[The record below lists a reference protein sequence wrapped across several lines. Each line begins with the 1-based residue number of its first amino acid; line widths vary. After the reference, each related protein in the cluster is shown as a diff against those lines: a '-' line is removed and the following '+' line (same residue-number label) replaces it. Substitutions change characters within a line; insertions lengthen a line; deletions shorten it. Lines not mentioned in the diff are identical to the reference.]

1 MSDKIS
7 KTQYSPGLFDITQD
21 IIGGLPIK
29 LIENWLDSQQTHGVA
44 VELLRPYQVTGYSV
58 SSDSAGL
65 TRLTKQKGLLEI
77 LALINQPKE
86 IVYGIGMAIGGE
98 GVGIWAADNTQMFY
112 PASISADTLVSAL
125 LTIEDEISKNCQ
137 ISIGIGAHYGEFYY
151 ISGGLYGLEADTIEA
166 VAENDTE
173 GGEIVISQAICSR
186 LPANN
191 SFHLTRRSDLLTPI
205 GDIFRVLDGN
215 RLTEVPGINKNYP
228 IPYSDSFY
236 ADLVE
241 YENRLGD
248 RKFCQALSDKY
259 IVHKFVVLI
268 ERESKAAESHEIG
281 MFTNL
286 SISAMMKD
294 IGMRLL
300 PQSHGME
307 IKVISSLGIYT
318 FDNANA
324 ALEFAQAFRAEFA
337 KEDIACRIGID
348 GGATLVF
355 DLSVGG
361 KDIAGMPVNVAS
373 KMAQD
378 KGEFGKLYLSYGM
391 KEYVDVSRFRE
402 INYTVSGVE
411 MTVYEG

>member
-1 MSDKIS
+1 MTSKIS
-7 KTQYSPGLFDITQD
+7 KNQYSPSLFDITQD

-29 LIENWLDSQQTHGVA
+29 LIEYWLESQQTHEVA
-44 VELLRPYQVTGYSV
+44 VELLTPYKVRGYSV

-65 TRLTKQKGLLEI
+65 TKLTKEKGLLEI

-86 IVYGIGMAIGGE
+86 IIYGIGTAIGGE

-112 PASISADTLVSAL
+112 PASISTDTLLSAL
-125 LTIEDEISKNCQ
+125 LTMGDEISKNCQ

-151 ISGGLYGLEADTIEA
+151 LSGGLYGLEADTIEA
-166 VAENDTE
+166 IAENDTE
-173 GGEIVISQAICSR
+173 GGEIVVSQAIC
-186 LPANN
+186 
-191 SFHLTRRSDLLTPI
+191 DLLPSHSSFKFTKRTDLSTPI

-215 RLTEVPGINKNYP
+215 RLSQVPAINKNYP

-236 ADLVE
+236 ADLLE
-241 YENRLGD
+241 YETRLTD
-248 RKFCQALSDKY
+248 TEFAKILSAKY
-259 IVHKFVVLI
+259 IAHKFVVLI
-268 ERESKAAESHEIG
+268 ERESKAAPTHEVG

-286 SISAMMKD
+286 SFSALMKD

-300 PQSHGME
+300 PQTHGRE

-318 FDNANA
+318 FNNPHH
-324 ALEFAQAFRAEFA
+324 ALEFAQAFRAELA
-337 KEDIACRIGID
+337 TEDIACRIGID
-348 GGATLVF
+348 GGAILVF

-361 KDIAGMPVNVAS
+361 KDIAGMPVNMAS

-378 KGEFGKLYLSYGM
+378 KGEFGKIYLNSGM
-391 KEYVDVSRFRE
+391 KDYVDVRGFKE
-402 INYTVSGVE
+402 ISYTVSEVD

>member
-1 MSDKIS
+1 MRDKIS

-29 LIENWLDSQQTHGVA
+29 LIEHWLESQQSHEVA
-44 VELLRPYQVTGYSV
+44 VELLTPYKVIGYSV

-125 LTIEDEISKNCQ
+125 LTMEDEISKNCQ

-166 VAENDTE
+166 VAENETE

-186 LPANN
+186 LSAHH
-191 SFHLTRRSDLLTPI
+191 SFQLTKRSDLLTPI

-215 RLTEVPGINKNYP
+215 RLAEVPGINKNYP

-241 YENRLGD
+241 YENRLTD
-248 RKFCQALSDKY
+248 TAFCQALSDKY

-268 ERESKAAESHEIG
+268 ERETKATESHEIG

-318 FDNANA
+318 FDNPHA
-324 ALEFAQAFRAEFA
+324 ALEFAQAFREELA
-337 KEDIACRIGID
+337 KEDITCRIGID
-348 GGATLVF
+348 GGAALVF

-391 KEYVDVSRFRE
+391 KQYVDVSGFRE
-402 INYTVSGVE
+402 ISYTVSGVE
-411 MTVYEG
+411 MIVYEG

>member
-29 LIENWLDSQQTHGVA
+29 LIEQWLESAQTHEVA
-44 VELLRPYQVTGYSV
+44 VQLLTPYKVTGYSV

-65 TRLTKQKGLLEI
+65 TKLTKQKGLLEI

-112 PASISADTLVSAL
+112 PASLSADILVSAL
-125 LTIEDEISKNCQ
+125 LTMEDEISKNCQ

-151 ISGGLYGLEADTIEA
+151 ISGGLYGSEADTIEA

-173 GGEIVISQAICSR
+173 GGEIVISQAICDR
-186 LPANN
+186 LPVNN
-191 SFHLTRRSDLLTPI
+191 SFQFTKRSDLSTPI

-241 YENRLGD
+241 YENRLTD
-248 RKFCQALSDKY
+248 RAFCQALSDKY
-259 IVHKFVVLI
+259 IVQKFVVLI
-268 ERESKAAESHEIG
+268 ERETKAAESHEIG
-281 MFTNL
+281 MFTNM
-286 SISAMMKD
+286 SISALMKD

-307 IKVISSLGIYT
+307 IKVVSSLGIYT
-318 FDNANA
+318 FDNPDA
-324 ALEFAQAFRAEFA
+324 ALEFAQAFREELA

-348 GGATLVF
+348 GGSALVF

-378 KGEFGKLYLSYGM
+378 QGEFGKLYLSYGM
-391 KEYVDVSRFRE
+391 REYLDVSGFRE
-402 INYTVSGVE
+402 ISYTVSGVE
-411 MTVYEG
+411 MIVYEG

>member
-1 MSDKIS
+1 MSDKFS
-7 KTQYSPGLFDITQD
+7 KTQYSPALFDITQD

-29 LIENWLDSQQTHGVA
+29 LIEHWLESQQTHEVA
-44 VELLRPYQVTGYSV
+44 VELLTPYRVTGYSV

-65 TRLTKQKGLLEI
+65 TRLTKERGLLEI
-77 LALINQPKE
+77 LAIINQPKE
-86 IVYGIGMAIGGE
+86 IVYGIGKAIGGE

-112 PASISADTLVSAL
+112 PASLSAETLLSAL
-125 LTIEDEISKNCQ
+125 LTMEDEISKTCQ

-173 GGEIVISQAICSR
+173 GGEIVVSQAICSHI
-186 LPANN
+186 PANR
-191 SFHLTRRSDLLTPI
+191 SFKFTKRSDLLTPI

-215 RLTEVPGINKNYP
+215 RLPEVPGINKNYP

-241 YENRLGD
+241 YENRLTDKALG
-248 RKFCQALSDKY
+248 KALSDKY
-259 IVHKFVVLI
+259 IAQKVVVLI

-281 MFTNL
+281 LFANL
-286 SISAMMKD
+286 SLSAIMKD

-307 IKVISSLGIYT
+307 IKVVSSLGIYT
-318 FDNANA
+318 FDNPNA
-324 ALEFAQAFRAEFA
+324 ALEFAQAFREQLA

-348 GGATLVF
+348 RGSTLIF

-378 KGEFGKLYLSYGM
+378 KGEFGKLYLSDGM
-391 KEYVDVSRFRE
+391 KEYVDISRFRE